1 MNGQTPQPPNLAA
14 AAAGKFDGAENPPE
28 KNAAGQISAEDKKC
42 GRRRIFFR
50 PVFGGGTKSA
60 PALCNSNTHY
70 YTVKLLIQFIQT
82 GSFIKAGSQYRP
94 GVHLAVTPS
103 NTCNSHKA
111 VSAHH

>member
-1 MNGQTPQPPNLAA
+1 MSRLKSHILIISFIGLHILCVSYMQTPQQPNLAA

-42 GRRRIFFR
+42 GGRRIFFR

-70 YTVKLLIQFIQT
+70 YTVKLLI
-82 GSFIKAGSQYRP
+82 
-94 GVHLAVTPS
+94 
-103 NTCNSHKA
+103 
-111 VSAHH
+111 